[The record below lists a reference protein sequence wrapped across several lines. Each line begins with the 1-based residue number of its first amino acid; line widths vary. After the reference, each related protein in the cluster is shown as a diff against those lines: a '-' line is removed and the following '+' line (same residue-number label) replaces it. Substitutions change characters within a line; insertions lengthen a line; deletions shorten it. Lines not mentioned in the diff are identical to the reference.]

1 MKTVLELKFKYDK
14 STHDIVKMVAKI
26 RDLLRSLRGG
36 YKIYENQNTI
46 EVTK

>member
-1 MKTVLELKFKYDK
+1 MKTVLEIKYDK
-14 STHDIVKMVAKI
+14 TTPDIVKMVAKI
-26 RDLLRSLRGG
+26 KDLLKGLRGS

>member
-1 MKTVLELKFKYDK
+1 MKTVLEVRYDK
-14 STHDIVKMVAKI
+14 ATTDIAKTVAKI

>member
-1 MKTVLELKFKYDK
+1 MKAVLEIKYDK
-14 STHDIVKMVAKI
+14 ATPDIAKTVAKI

-46 EVTK
+46 EVSK

>member
-1 MKTVLELKFKYDK
+1 MKIVLEIKYDK
-14 STHDIVKMVAKI
+14 NTPDIAKTVSKI
-26 RDLLRSLRGG
+26 RDLLKGLKRA

>member
-1 MKTVLELKFKYDK
+1 MKTVLEVRYDK
-14 STHDIVKMVAKI
+14 STPDILKIVAKI
-26 RDLLRSLRGG
+26 RDLLRTLRGA

>member
-1 MKTVLELKFKYDK
+1 MKTVLEIKYDK
-14 STHDIVKMVAKI
+14 NTPDVVKTVAKI
-26 RDLLRSLRGG
+26 RDLLRSLRGS

>member
-1 MKTVLELKFKYDK
+1 MKTVLEIRYDK
-14 STHDIVKMVAKI
+14 ATPDILKIVAKI

-46 EVTK
+46 EVSK

>member
-1 MKTVLELKFKYDK
+1 MKTVLEIKYDK
-14 STHDIVKMVAKI
+14 NTPDIAKTVAKI
-26 RDLLRSLRGG
+26 RDLLRSLRGV